1 MMATL
6 QQIRDALL
14 DHLIAAGPYSRQE
27 VSACSFDVMEGT
39 SACAIVF
46 LPGADTS
53 REEIGLG
60 AYDGQDV
67 MRWSI
72 DGAIYIKDTGD
83 SALLLGRVWQAHDD
97 FVQTMSTARTLNNL
111 VANCNVTRLSF
122 DPRSYV
128 EAGGADW
135 AEIRWSLIIED

>member
-1 MMATL
+1 MATF

-14 DHLIAAGPYSRQE
+14 DHLVAAGPYGRQE

-46 LPGADTS
+46 LPGGDTS
-53 REEIGLG
+53 REETGMGSTSGHDL
-60 AYDGQDV
+60 

-72 DGAIYIKDTGD
+72 NGSIFIKDTGD

-97 FVQTMSTARTLNNL
+97 FIQTMQTARTLSDL
-111 VANCNVTRLSF
+111 VANCNVDRLAF

-128 EAGGADW
+128 EAGGAEW
-135 AEIRWSLIIED
+135 AEIRWSLTVED